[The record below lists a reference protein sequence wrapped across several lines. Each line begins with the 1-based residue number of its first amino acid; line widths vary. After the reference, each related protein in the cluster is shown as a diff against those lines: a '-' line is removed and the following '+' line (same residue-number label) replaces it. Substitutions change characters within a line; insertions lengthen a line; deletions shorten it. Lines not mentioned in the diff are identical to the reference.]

1 MQKYYVINA
10 SDFDSVKD
18 EVIESSADKTRKSID
33 GTKLIV
39 KTPMDFVNPDG
50 SEKTPAFLSTV
61 TPLFSGNNMAI
72 LEYINVTNF
81 SDWNESID

>member
-1 MQKYYVINA
+1 MQKFYVINA
-10 SDFDSVKD
+10 SDFDSVKA
-18 EVIESSADKTRKSID
+18 EVIETSPNGTRKSLD

-39 KTPMDFVNPDG
+39 KTPVDFVNPDG

-81 SDWNESID
+81 SDWNEAID

>member
-10 SDFDSVKD
+10 SDFDSVKE
-18 EVIESSADKTRKSID
+18 EVVETSTDKTRKSID

-39 KTPMDFVNPDG
+39 KTPVGFVNPDG
-50 SEKTPAFLSTV
+50 SEKKPIFLSTV
-61 TPLFSGNNMAI
+61 TPLFSGHNKDI

>member
-1 MQKYYVINA
+1 MQKYYVINT

-18 EVIESSADKTRKSID
+18 EVIESSTDKTRKSID

-39 KTPMDFVNPDG
+39 KTPTDFVNPDG
-50 SEKTPAFLSTV
+50 SEKKPSFLSTV

>member
-81 SDWNESID
+81 SDWNEAID